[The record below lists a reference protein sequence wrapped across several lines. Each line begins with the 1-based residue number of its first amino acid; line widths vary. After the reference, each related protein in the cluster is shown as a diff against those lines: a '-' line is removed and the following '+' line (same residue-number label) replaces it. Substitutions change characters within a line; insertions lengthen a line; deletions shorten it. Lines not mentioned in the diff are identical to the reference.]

1 MCGIAGLLDADA
13 RDLPGVLEA
22 MTETL
27 RHRGPDDD
35 GLWTDPEAGIGLGSR
50 RLAVVDLSE
59 EGHQPMDS
67 ASGRY
72 VLAFNGEIYNHLDL
86 REELEGMGHRF
97 RGRSD
102 TEVLLEAVD
111 RWGLRGALE
120 RSNGMFAVALWD
132 RQTRRLSL
140 ARDRLGEKP
149 LYYGRLGGG
158 FGFASELKA
167 LRVHPGFRP
176 EIDRDA
182 LALLLRHKYV
192 PAPGSIYR
200 GIRKLPP
207 ASVLTIDQEVRGEPA
222 PAAYWSAAEA
232 AERGTFEPFRGP
244 AAEAEEVLDELL
256 RDAVGRRMI
265 ADVPLGAFLSGGV
278 DSSTVVALMQA
289 RSDRPVRTFT
299 IGFRDA
305 AYDESADA
313 RRVAGHLGTDHTE
326 LLVTPEE
333 AMEVIPALPEIYDE
347 PFADSSQIPTY
358 LVSRLAREHVTVSL
372 SGDGGDEVFG
382 GYNRYLWADA
392 VWRRFGWMPAGLR
405 RAVAGTLLSVSP
417 RGWDSLATR
426 LGPLLPNAARQRVPG
441 EKVHKLARALR
452 ADGPEGLYGTLV
464 SHWQDPAS
472 VVLGANGGGS
482 STRLDG
488 AALPGLT
495 RRMMYTD
502 TVTYLPDDILVKL
515 DRATMAV
522 SLEGRV
528 PYLDHRVVEFA
539 WRLPLGMRARDGQG
553 KWLLRR
559 VLDRYVPRDLVE
571 RPKMGF
577 GLPIGAWLRGPLRD
591 WAESMLHPTRLRREG
606 YLDPRPVRA
615 AWAEHLSG
623 RRNRQYELWDVL
635 MFQAWLEVSS
645 RKAVPA

>member
-13 RDLPGVLEA
+13 RGLPDVVET

-35 GLWTDPEAGIGLGSR
+35 GLWTDPQVGIGLGSR
-50 RLAVVDLSE
+50 RLAVVDLTA
-59 EGHQPMDS
+59 EGHQPMVS

-72 VLAFNGEIYNHLDL
+72 VVAFNGEIYNHPDL
-86 REELEGMGHRF
+86 REELQGMGHRF

-102 TEVLLEAVD
+102 TEVLLGAVD
-111 RWGLRGALE
+111 YWGLRGALE
-120 RSNGMFAVALWD
+120 RSNGMFALALWD
-132 RQTRRLSL
+132 RRARRLSL

-149 LYYGRLGGG
+149 LYYGRVGGG
-158 FGFASELKA
+158 FAFASELKA
-167 LRVHPGFRP
+167 LWVHPGVRG

-182 LALLLRHKYV
+182 LALFLRYKYI
-192 PAPGSIYR
+192 PAPRSIYR
-200 GIRKLPP
+200 GICKLPP
-207 ASVLTIDQEVRGEPA
+207 ASILTIGPEFRGEPA
-222 PAAYWSAAEA
+222 PVSYWSAAEA
-232 AERGTFEPFRGP
+232 AERGTAEPFRGSGP
-244 AAEAEEVLDELL
+244 EAEEALHELL
-256 RDAVGRRMI
+256 RDAVARRMI

-278 DSSTVVALMQA
+278 DSSTVVALMQT

-299 IGFRDA
+299 IGFRDP

-313 RRVAGHLGTDHTE
+313 RRVAEHLGTDHTE
-326 LLVTPEE
+326 LLVTPGE
-333 AMEVIPALPEIYDE
+333 AMAVIPSLPEIYDE

-382 GYNRYLWADA
+382 GYNRYLWAES
-392 VWRRFGWMPAGLR
+392 VWRRFGWMPAGVR

-417 RGWDSLATR
+417 RRWDSMAAG
-426 LGPLLPNAARQRVPG
+426 LGPLLPATARQRVPG

-452 ADGPEGLYGTLV
+452 ADGPEGLYGSLV
-464 SHWQDPAS
+464 SHWEDPAS

-482 STRLDG
+482 TTRLDG

-539 WRLPLGMRARDGQG
+539 WGLPLGMRARDGQG

-559 VLDRYVPRDLVE
+559 VLDRYVPRELVE

-577 GLPIGAWLRGPLRD
+577 GLPVGSWVRGPLRD
-591 WAESMLHPTRLRREG
+591 WAESMLDPTRLRREG
-606 YLDPRPVRA
+606 YLNPGPVRA
-615 AWAEHLSG
+615 AWADHLSG

-635 MFQAWLEVSS
+635 MFQAWLEASS
-645 RKAVPA
+645 RKTVPA